1 MHMKKTSKRF
11 LAALLAVLTVFSMLT
26 VVTAFAAETA
36 ESAVADQGDPVVGNI
51 TGLKKTTTESD
62 RIRVEWNPVDGAS
75 GYAVAICDADKAPGT
90 YADMGDTTNTY
101 MGIKG
106 LRQGIMHIIRVNAF
120 VMKDGNRYDGEPV
133 FLTTATQ
140 PNKIS
145 GLVRTQ
151 SSDTVTVKW
160 NVNANV
166 TGYKVF
172 RADGT
177 SGNFALVKEII
188 GKTNNSYSDKNVK
201 LGKIYTYK
209 VVGFRQLPNGN
220 RYHSAGTT
228 IACMS
233 GLCAPNFNISSQLY
247 RVNLS
252 WKRNAYATRYDIY
265 YSADKNATAYTKAGS
280 TTGTSFVTG
289 KLPAKK
295 LYFRVYPI
303 YKGNVT
309 VTGTAHTKEITV
321 SSKINNQSVG
331 STYVEISIS
340 QQRMWLYKDGKV
352 IVDTPVVTGTKG
364 SMDTPKGYFTIYSK
378 AKNTTLY
385 GPGYAS
391 PVDYWMAFS
400 GGCGI
405 HDASWRSSFGG
416 SIYTYNGS
424 HGCVNT
430 PYNAVR
436 TIYNNTSVGTPVIV
450 Y

>member
-1 MHMKKTSKRF
+1 M
-11 LAALLAVLTVFSMLT
+11 
-26 VVTAFAAETA
+26 
-36 ESAVADQGDPVVGNI
+36 
-51 TGLKKTTTESD
+51 
-62 RIRVEWNPVDGAS
+62 
-75 GYAVAICDADKAPGT
+75 
-90 YADMGDTTNTY
+90 
-101 MGIKG
+101 
-106 LRQGIMHIIRVNAF
+106 
-120 VMKDGNRYDGEPV
+120 
-133 FLTTATQ
+133 
-140 PNKIS
+140 
-145 GLVRTQ
+145 
-151 SSDTVTVKW
+151 
-160 NVNANV
+160 
-166 TGYKVF
+166 
-172 RADGT
+172 
-177 SGNFALVKEII
+177 
-188 GKTNNSYSDKNVK
+188 
-201 LGKIYTYK
+201 
-209 VVGFRQLPNGN
+209 GFRQLPNGN

-295 LYFRVYPI
+295 LYVRVYPI

-364 SMDTPKGYFTIYSK
+364 SMDTPKGYFTIYSR
-378 AKNTTLY
+378 ARNTTLY

-416 SIYTYNGS
+416 NIYTYNGS

-436 TIYNNTSVGTPVIV
+436 TVYNNTSVGTPVIV

>member
-36 ESAVADQGDPVVGNI
+36 ESAVADQGDPVVGKI

-75 GYAVAICDADKAPGT
+75 GYAAAICDADKAPGT

-120 VMKDGNRYDGEPV
+120 VMKDGTRYDGEPV

-209 VVGFRQLPNGN
+209 IVGFRQLPNGN

-364 SMDTPKGYFTIYSK
+364 SMDTPKGYFTI
-378 AKNTTLY
+378 
-385 GPGYAS
+385 
-391 PVDYWMAFS
+391 
-400 GGCGI
+400 
-405 HDASWRSSFGG
+405 
-416 SIYTYNGS
+416 
-424 HGCVNT
+424 
-430 PYNAVR
+430 
-436 TIYNNTSVGTPVIV
+436 
-450 Y
+450 